1 MVEGLFS
8 SVLASIDVD
17 LDFPLDR
24 LCRRIGTFV
33 PVAFAGFLLA
43 CQLAD
48 PLRCYI
54 TSESEPES
62 RFLDSYCRT
71 APSYIINDANNG
83 TAETDQIWAY
93 FRFFP
98 MLLLLQ
104 GFVTYL
110 PYIVYYAL
118 THSVIYPVLNEAQDM
133 IKITSFDITPEK
145 EADHLF
151 ALELGEDGDA
161 NSNATRLRQ
170 RKKVIERQESKAVAI
185 TADEDIVK
193 NLQASL
199 ERRLQVR
206 LNIFVM
212 QRLYGIRGQ
221 GIHKK
226 YLWCNV
232 LGRLIIV
239 LIELGFMLPLF
250 WSGFPSSV
258 RCDVTNATVSNV
270 EPDAYKEPLYCTI
283 PTAGYAQV
291 IFLLD
296 LIIIIFLPLVSI
308 VRYTTY
314 MSSGFENDVKEAE
327 VFVDGDRKTHY
338 FDFLDTLLSS
348 KTDDIVLLMALLYAN
363 VDKYTTHKILLT
375 FANLTT

>member
-24 LCRRIGTFV
+24 LCRRIGTFL
-33 PVAFAGFLLA
+33 PVAFAGFLIA

-54 TSESEPES
+54 TSESEPEA

-71 APSYIINDANNG
+71 APSLILTDGNNA
-83 TAETDQIWAY
+83 TETDEIWTY
-93 FRFFP
+93 FRFLP

-145 EADHLF
+145 ETDHLF
-151 ALELGEDGDA
+151 ALEMGEDGDA
-161 NSNATRLRQ
+161 NFNQTRLRQ
-170 RKKVIERQESKAVAI
+170 RKKVIERQESKAINV
-185 TADEDIVK
+185 TADDDIVK

-226 YLWCNV
+226 YRWCNV
-232 LGRLIIV
+232 FGRLVVVI
-239 LIELGFMLPLF
+239 IELGFMLPLF
-250 WSGFPSSV
+250 WSGFPSHV
-258 RCDVTNATVSNV
+258 RCDVTNATVANV
-270 EPDAYKEPLYCTI
+270 EPDAYKDPLYCTI
-283 PTAGYAQV
+283 PTAGYAKL
-291 IFLLD
+291 IFLLN
-296 LIIIIFLPLVSI
+296 LFLIIFLPLVSI
-308 VRYTTY
+308 IRYSTY
-314 MSSGFENDVKEAE
+314 ISTGFENDVKEAE

-338 FDFLDTLLSS
+338 IDFLDTLLSS